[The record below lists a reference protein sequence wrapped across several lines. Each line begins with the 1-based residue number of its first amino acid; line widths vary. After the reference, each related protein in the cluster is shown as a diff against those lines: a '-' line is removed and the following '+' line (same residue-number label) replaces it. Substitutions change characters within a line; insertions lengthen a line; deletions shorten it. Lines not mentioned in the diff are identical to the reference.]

1 MGAFKIQLG
10 AKWMADINSW
20 LDRFFAIVT
29 ALSAAIGWYITVR
42 LNRGASRSQHTF
54 SAMQKASLDPTH
66 QMHLKAVR
74 PFIYNSD
81 PDHLPDLES
90 SENSDLKDSIAFL
103 LGYYEFVAVALRSG
117 ILSEPLIRS
126 DQGYIMMHLF
136 KHATGYIDRR
146 RTATGQPKLYDQFE
160 WLYKRWNAGEVSRW
174 QRALEWLA
182 NRPLT

>member
-1 MGAFKIQLG
+1 
-10 AKWMADINSW
+10 MAYITSW
-20 LDRFFAIVT
+20 LDDRSFATVT
-29 ALSAAIGWYITVR
+29 ALFGAIGWYITVR
-42 LNRGASRSQHTF
+42 LTRGASRSQHTF
-54 SAMQKASLDPTH
+54 GAMQKASLDPTY
-66 QMHLKAVR
+66 QMHLKTVR
-74 PFIYNSD
+74 PFIYSSN
-81 PDHLPDLES
+81 PFPDLES
-90 SENSDLKDSIAFL
+90 SENSDLKDSITFL

-160 WLYKRWNAGEVSRW
+160 WLYNRLTAGKVSRW